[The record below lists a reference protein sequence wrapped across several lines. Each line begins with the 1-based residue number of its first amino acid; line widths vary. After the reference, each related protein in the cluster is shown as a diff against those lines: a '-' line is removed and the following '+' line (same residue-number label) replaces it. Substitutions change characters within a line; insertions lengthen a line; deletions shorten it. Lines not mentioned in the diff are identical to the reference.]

1 MSEEKPIVEN
11 IYFGENPENFSN
23 SQPEREYSI
32 DQCEPLPKKYSD
44 KLPDYFKIFC
54 QPRITPEKK
63 VIFDLDLTEEFY
75 SAYRI
80 HYNLKKNPSQDQLL
94 KTLDNE
100 LKIALNGLF

>member
-1 MSEEKPIVEN
+1 MPEEKPIVEN
-11 IYFGENPENFSN
+11 IFFGENPENFSQN
-23 SQPEREYSI
+23 QPKKEYTI

-54 QPRITPEKK
+54 HPRITPEKK
-63 VIFDLDLTEEFY
+63 VIFDIDLTEEFY

-80 HYNLKKNPSQDQLL
+80 HYNLNKNPSQNELL
-94 KTLDNE
+94 KMLNYE